1 LLVAGRGL
9 VVLLAVRAPPPQFAS
24 ARGDTLIFTDAFF
37 QIAALLLLAAALG
50 GLAVSLRQP
59 LILAFVAVG
68 VAVSPAALGWIG
80 AREQVEL
87 LATLGISLLLFVVGL
102 KLDLHLIRSLGTVAV
117 TAGVGQIA
125 ASTAVGYVLAV
136 ALGLA
141 PVAAIYVAV
150 ALTFSSTIIVV
161 KLLSDKREIDSLH
174 GRIAVGILIVQ
185 DIAVVLVMIG
195 LTAIGAAAGTGGSRA
210 TALVAVLVKGAALL
224 GVLGLLMRYVLPA
237 LLHRLA
243 RSIELLVLAG
253 IAWACALAAAGDA
266 LGFSKEVGA
275 FLAGV
280 SIASTPYREAI
291 GARLVGLRDFLLL
304 FFFVSLG
311 LQLDVRLLGA
321 KLVASVV
328 LSLLVLI
335 AKPLIVL
342 ILMGMLGYRKRT
354 GFLTAASLAQI
365 SEFSFILGALG
376 VSLGHIDRN
385 TLGLITLVGLVTIAL
400 STYLILYAHPLYEW
414 LAPRLGVFE
423 RAVAHREHTLD
434 EAVHPLAADVILFG
448 LGRYGGNLAR
458 RLRARGISV
467 LGVDFDPQAVRDW
480 RRAGFPAQYGDAED
494 PEFPATLPLA
504 HARWVV
510 STAPQRDVGLALLH
524 GLRAHGFRGRTA
536 LTAHS
541 DADAELLRH
550 NGADCVFLPFA
561 DAAEQAAET
570 IAAGGGAVTRASGS
584 TA

>member
-1 LLVAGRGL
+1 M
-9 VVLLAVRAPPPQFAS
+9 
-24 ARGDTLIFTDAFF
+24 
-37 QIAALLLLAAALG
+37 
-50 GLAVSLRQP
+50 
-59 LILAFVAVG
+59 ILAFVAVG

-80 AREQVEL
+80 ARDQVEL

-102 KLDLHLIRSLGTVAV
+102 KLDLHLIRSLGTVAII
-117 TAGVGQIA
+117 AGVGQIA
-125 ASTAVGYVLAV
+125 ASTAVGYGLA
-136 ALGLA
+136 AMLGLP
-141 PVAAIYVAV
+141 PVAAVYVAV

-195 LTAIGAAAGTGGSRA
+195 LTAIGAAAGTGGSPA
-210 TALVAVLVKGAALL
+210 AALIGVLVKGAALL
-224 GVLGLLMRYVLPA
+224 GVLGLLMRYVLPP

-253 IAWACALAAAGDA
+253 IAWAVALAAAGDA

-291 GARLVGLRDFLLL
+291 SARLVGLRDFLLL

-311 LQLDVRLLGA
+311 LQLDVQLIGA
-321 KLVASVV
+321 KLLAAGV
-328 LSLLVLI
+328 LALFVLI

-342 ILMGMLGYRKRT
+342 IILGVLGYRKRT

-376 VSLGHIDRN
+376 VTLGHIDRD

-414 LAPRLGVFE
+414 VAPRLGVFE
-423 RAVAHREHTLD
+423 RAVAHRERALD
-434 EAVHPLAADVILFG
+434 EEAAHPLAADVILFG

-480 RRAGFPAQYGDAED
+480 QREGFPAQYGDAED
-494 PEFPATLPLA
+494 PEFPATLPLVR
-504 HARWVV
+504 ARWVV
-510 STAPQRDVGLALLH
+510 STAPQRDVSLALLH

-550 NGADCVFLPFA
+550 KGADHVFLPFA

-570 IAAGGGAVTRASGS
+570 IAAAEGAEKTRASGS

>member
-1 LLVAGRGL
+1 
-9 VVLLAVRAPPPQFAS
+9 
-24 ARGDTLIFTDAFF
+24 
-37 QIAALLLLAAALG
+37 LLAAALG
-50 GLAVSLRQP
+50 GLAVALRQP

-102 KLDLHLIRSLGTVAV
+102 KLDLHLVRSLGTVAV
-117 TAGVGQIA
+117 IAGVGQIA
-125 ASTAVGYVLAV
+125 ASAAVGYALAL

-195 LTAIGAAAGTGGSRA
+195 LTAIGAAAGAGGSPA
-210 TALVAVLVKGAALL
+210 AALVAVLVKGVALL
-224 GVLGLLMRYVLPA
+224 GVLGLLMRYVLPG
-237 LLHRLA
+237 LLHQLA

-253 IAWACALAAAGDA
+253 IAWAVALAALGDA

-280 SIASTPYREAI
+280 SIAATPYREAI
-291 GARLVGLRDFLLL
+291 SARLVSLRDFLLL

-311 LQLDVRLLGA
+311 LQLDVQLLGA
-321 KLVASVV
+321 KLVAAVV
-328 LSLLVLI
+328 LSIFVLI
-335 AKPLIVL
+335 AKPIIVM
-342 ILMGMLGYRKRT
+342 ILMGVLGYRKRT
-354 GFLTAASLAQI
+354 GFLTAATLAQI

-376 VSLGHIDRN
+376 VTLGHIDRE

-400 STYLILYAHPLYEW
+400 SSYLILYSHPVYEW

-423 RAVAHREHTLD
+423 RAVTHRERALA
-434 EAVHPLAADVILFG
+434 EAAHPLAADVILFG

-458 RLRARGISV
+458 RLRHRGISV

-480 RRAGFPAQYGDAED
+480 RREGFPAQYGDAED

-504 HARWVV
+504 HARWVI
-510 STAPQRDVGLALLH
+510 STAPQRDVSLALLH

-541 DADAELLRH
+541 DADAELLRQK
-550 NGADCVFLPFA
+550 GADRVFLPFA

-570 IAAGGGAVTRASGS
+570 IAGG
-584 TA
+584 

>member
-1 LLVAGRGL
+1 MLS
-9 VVLLAVRAPPPQFAS
+9 FAD
-24 ARGDTLIFTDAFF
+24 GFY
-37 QIAALLLLAAALG
+37 QITALLLLAAALG
-50 GLAVSLRQP
+50 GLAVRLRQP

-68 VAVSPAALGWIG
+68 VAVSPSALGWIG

-87 LATLGISLLLFVVGL
+87 FANLGISLLLFVVGL
-102 KLDLHLIRSLGTVAV
+102 KLDLHLIRSLGAVAV
-117 TAGVGQIA
+117 TAGFGQIA
-125 ASTAVGYVLAV
+125 FSAVIGYVLAA
-136 ALGLA
+136 ALGLQ

-195 LTAIGAAAGTGGSRA
+195 LTAIGAAATAGGSPA
-210 TALVAVLVKGAALL
+210 AALL
-224 GVLGLLMRYVLPA
+224 AVLLKGTVLLALLALLMRYVLPA
-237 LLHRLA
+237 LLHQLA

-253 IAWACALAAAGDA
+253 IAWAVALAALGDA

-291 GARLVGLRDFLLL
+291 SARLVSLRDFLLL

-311 LQLDVRLLGA
+311 LQLDVQLLGA
-321 KLVASVV
+321 KLVAALV
-328 LSLLVLI
+328 LSLFVLV
-335 AKPLIVL
+335 AKPVIVM
-342 ILMGMLGYRKRT
+342 ILMGVLGYRRRT
-354 GFLTAASLAQI
+354 GFLTGVTLAQI

-376 VSLGHIDRN
+376 LSLGHIDRE

-400 STYLILYAHPLYEW
+400 STYSILYAHPLYEW
-414 LAPRLGVFE
+414 LAPRLNLFE
-423 RAVAHREHTLD
+423 RKVPHREATID
-434 EAVHPLAADVILFG
+434 EGAHPLAADVILFG

-458 RLRARGISV
+458 RLRNRGISV
-467 LGVDFDPQAVRDW
+467 LGVDFDPQAVREW
-480 RRAGFPAQYGDAED
+480 RRQGLPAQYGDAED
-494 PEFPATLPLA
+494 PEFAATLPLA

-524 GLRAHGFRGRTA
+524 GLRAHGFRGRAA

-541 DADAELLRH
+541 DADAEQLRQK
-550 NGADCVFLPFA
+550 GADIVFLPFA

-570 IAAGGGAVTRASGS
+570 IAGGLV
-584 TA
+584 